1 MAEAVAVMRAKKKA
15 AANGEREAPV
25 LTRSE
30 SLLDEK
36 FDVYEAANYRMWARS
51 KSEAFS
57 RRKPSGSRS
66 RKKHDLDFLD
76 SHGFAPQNA
85 EIMTRVEASS
95 FNPSEGDEGDDD
107 DDGRFGGDCAESGA
121 EEGRAGGEGLGT
133 EGARDSS
140 GNSSHKGAADDERGL
155 RGFLRQCRPR
165 TWRASST
172 RSDESCTDGAEGAG
186 GGEGKAAAA
195 GAFWKRSMT
204 ADSMGGASLARS
216 TSDALQDAE
225 MDEMDR
231 EVLQEAFVRVVGLQQ
246 RVQHYRDLG
255 GFVVLMALF
264 ITILYLQA
272 DSSRSYEITAAHA
285 VLFPPGMSQDSANTF
300 AGLDD
305 FYNWL
310 NTSIVQSLW
319 ADPTCGDGS
328 CDRPFQFPAFG
339 RFGCEAD
346 CGTFPNLTTVVVR
359 FSSHLDTQQAV
370 DGSSW
375 NLCMVDPVSLCW
387 YESFQPFPRGEAE
400 VSVALDI
407 PDGDWVVVLNA
418 PAGGIRGNVHAP
430 PPGTQRLAVVGA
442 ASTIELAAWGS
453 CALEDDVDAANQT
466 QPGGGVAGAAP
477 DICRDTCARLVACL
491 PATCGRAFTEREV
504 AGAFVDC
511 ARMCIVA
518 PSSITTFASSPCPMV
533 RSLPHGALPAPW
545 CAPCPMLRSLPHA
558 ALPAPWWAPC
568 PMVRPLPHGVLP
580 APWFRRNGSFASKQP
595 PQVWFLTAC
604 SHSALAPPFAPAIT
618 SLHIFALP
626 PCLFEPLLPNRS
638 PSLSFSQAVYRFHHS
653 HSYERWPVST
663 ATGPPDASSPPA
675 AAGVHALAAPAA
687 SSSAASASD
696 QQRLTVLQVAVSR
709 ALFTMAKDRCLAGHG
724 PGSKRSHT
732 LGGPGSVRWH
742 VVATLCTILGG
753 PVTTMDE
760 CRMYGADGKQ
770 VMTLADMYAYLK
782 YRHTGHVIS
791 AQHMVRWVQT
801 VAAAVSSVTPVPDVA
816 AARLNALMHSFN
828 DAIISSNAVGCSQ
841 GGAWLQWRV
850 GVKHNTTIHV
860 GDKVTWLWDDDL
872 PHSLK
877 VAGMGEV
884 DDPLFLGFGGHRL
897 AVSRKLACTP
907 LNVGN
912 GDAFDEPMPCVLKI
926 DDGAPG
932 SFAYSKVFEEPI
944 TIHYEDGTLS
954 VDDSSSSSSPATSAA
969 SLLTVLPARAGAEVA
984 GGVNATDSTTLS
996 STARFTSTN
1005 TSIAGTTN
1013 TTTAATYECSPG
1025 CRLQRL
1031 ANGVCDAACNTPA
1044 CAFDGGDCACV
1055 DPLFG
1060 PGICPCPPGH
1070 TRRDDGSCCLST
1082 AVGAN
1087 LNFPFS
1093 LQRYGPNY
1101 TESNFAFAAERG
1113 FAATR
1118 FVSHRNRLLIGL
1130 VLQQDRWGTQQC
1142 NGSGLLHLAGWCSNG
1157 TSREPFGVNP
1167 HFLPTSAIYDSA
1179 ASANMSQFDNNT
1191 LNPQNLPYGFIYPV
1205 DSLTVYPLVFDINL
1219 DYEAAM
1225 RRLHYLVDGSY
1236 IDNGTRTVDVSF
1248 ISFNGE
1254 TLTFVLTTVSCKVTT
1269 GGSMAV
1275 SIKSQP
1281 AAMAMYDASA
1291 DNIARL
1297 VLEVVYLVGLLWNVC
1312 GELQEMA
1319 DRAAIHGSVLSYF
1332 SLVWNWV
1339 DMLSL
1344 TLQVTAVVIWVVL
1357 WRYVEA
1363 FDMQPRY
1370 DIYYTL
1376 LEMPRYWAVP
1386 NPPTGFISATQAFAD
1401 LRNIINLRG
1410 IYFSLQGINLF
1421 FMMIRLL
1428 KVMDFQPYLGVITR
1442 SLALATPSLMHFFLL
1457 SFTVFFCFSMYAY
1470 LVFGGALEMFSTVLE
1485 SMFSCFLLLLN
1496 DNGSAYFFQRMESWD
1511 LIAAMLFFFM
1521 FIVFMVFILLNFLI
1535 AIIVDAFMSV
1545 KDSNLVATSIVA
1557 DLAHIFKY
1565 KWNCWHGRYLPYP
1578 LILDRLVELG
1588 AKDTRVDESMK
1599 GRTRAIFS
1607 CSCGGGCKPAHL
1619 DCAENHP
1626 TFPSASQTGERLQH
1640 VLTVREKRIDVIS
1653 LSMIL
1658 QRRQD
1663 RERVGP
1669 YKAESPYKCF
1679 PRAASRECADDE
1691 QLDQLSQAVVL
1702 QCGEVVKQAALPVKK
1717 SAKKLSLAHLKEDL
1731 ARSEAKVEELSAM
1744 MTDMHALMLDLLAR
1758 TPPLGNTAHS
1768 PGTPGGLP
1776 ALSSMPRAYTEP
1788 PRRLMSLADSPPPL
1802 EQAGSRREVLRRFS
1816 ESGGGGGPD
1825 EGEKRA
1831 GATRDG
1837 WSPAG
1842 GSSSRTPV
1850 QVSPRL
1856 SESGT
1861 GGEAFRG
1868 EKRVGGARDS
1878 PSSAGGSSSRTPVQA
1893 SRVLGRRVSW
1903 QDGRGAAA
1911 QSMADHPDAIER
1923 PDDPGDEPA
1932 RRSPID
1938 LSAAVTGLDLLF
1950 SNLAAVDNHGKAPAV
1965 APTVDVPFEPIDEPL
1980 CPSPTAPV
1988 LEQDSSN
1995 PSGEEIVAVPVAK
2008 KSARYT
2014 QSTLPWPK
2022 KGGPAACCLSTAVG
2036 ANLNFPF
2043 SLQRYGPNYTESN
2056 FAFAAERGFAAT
2068 RFVSHRNRLLIGLVL
2083 QQDRWGTQQCNGSGL
2098 LHLAGWCSNGTS
2110 REPFGVNP
2118 HFLPTSAIYDSAA
2131 SANMNQL
2138 DNNTLNPQNLPYGF
2152 IYPVDSL
2159 TVYPL
2164 VFDINL
2170 DYEAAM
2176 RRLHYLVDGSYIDNG
2191 TRTVDVSFISETL
2204 TFVLTTV
2211 SCKVT
2216 TGGSMAVSIKSQPAA
2231 MAMYDASADNIARL
2245 MLEVVYLVG
2254 LLWNVCGE
2262 LQEMADRAAIH
2273 GSVLSYFSLVWNW
2286 VDMLSLT
2293 LQVTAVVIW
2302 VVLWR
2307 YVEAF
2312 DMQPRYDIYYTLLEM
2327 PRYWAV
2333 PNPPTG
2339 FISATQAFADLRN
2352 IINLRGI
2359 YFSLQGINL
2368 FFMMIRLLK
2377 VMDFQ
2382 PYLGVITRSLALATP
2397 SLMHFFLLSFT
2408 VFFCFSMY
2416 AYLVFGGALEMFS
2429 TVLES
2434 MFSWF
2439 LLLLNDNGSAY
2450 FFQQMESWD
2459 LIAAMLFFFMFIV
2472 FMVFILL
2479 NFLIAIIVDAFMS
2492 VKDSNLVATSIVA
2505 DLTHIFKYKWNCWRG
2520 RYLPY
2525 PLILDRL
2532 VELGA
2537 KDTRVDE
2544 QSLLQSDRRMR
2555 RMQSMKGRTRAIF
2568 SCSFGGGCKPSHLDC
2583 AENHPTFPSAGQ
2595 TGERLQ
2601 HVLTVRE
2608 KRIDVI
2614 SLSMILQRRQDRERV
2629 GPYKAESPYK
2639 CFPRAASRE
2648 CADDEQLD
2656 QLSQA
2661 VVLQCGEVVKKAAL
2675 PAKKSAK
2682 KLSLAHLKEDLARS
2696 EAKVEELSAM
2706 MTDMHALMLDLLAR
2720 TPPLGNT
2727 AHSPGTPGG
2736 LPALS
2741 SMPRAYTEPPW
2752 CQE

>member
-15 AANGEREAPV
+15 AANDEREAPV

-36 FDVYEAANYRMWARS
+36 FDAYEAANYRMWARS

-85 EIMTRVEASS
+85 ELMTRVEASS
-95 FNPSEGDEGDDD
+95 FNSSEGDDD
-107 DDGRFGGDCAESGA
+107 DDGSFGGDCAESGA

-133 EGARDSS
+133 EGARGSS
-140 GNSSHKGAADDERGL
+140 GNSSHKGAAVDERGL

-165 TWRASST
+165 AWRASCT
-172 RSDESCTDGAEGAG
+172 RSDESCADGAEGTG

-195 GAFWKRSMT
+195 GPFWKRSMT

-231 EVLQEAFVRVVGLQQ
+231 EVLQEAFLRVVALQQ

-285 VLFPPGMSQDSANTF
+285 VLFPP
-300 AGLDD
+300 
-305 FYNWL
+305 
-310 NTSIVQSLW
+310 SLW

-477 DICRDTCARLVACL
+477 DICRDVSMPLLDVLPLLVACL

-511 ARMCIVA
+511 ARMCIVV
-518 PSSITTFASSPCPMV
+518 PSSITSFASSTCPMPIAFLLPLCPV
-533 RSLPHGALPAPW
+533 LSPLFLSLPLS
-545 CAPCPMLRSLPHA
+545 CLPHKSSSNA
-558 ALPAPWWAPC
+558 PSPTHPLQLEIASLFANTPCNVSDATARLPQSSRRKAL
-568 PMVRPLPHGVLP
+568 
-580 APWFRRNGSFASKQP
+580 
-595 PQVWFLTAC
+595 
-604 SHSALAPPFAPAIT
+604 
-618 SLHIFALP
+618 
-626 PCLFEPLLPNRS
+626 
-638 PSLSFSQAVYRFHHS
+638 YRFHHS

-841 GGAWLQWRV
+841 GGAWLQWRA
-850 GVKHNTTIHV
+850 GVKHNTTIYA
-860 GDKVTWLWDDDL
+860 GDKVTWVWDDDL

-912 GDAFDEPMPCVLKI
+912 GDAFDEPLPCVLKI

-954 VDDSSSSSSPATSAA
+954 VDDSSSSSSPVTSAA

-1060 PGICPCPPGH
+1060 PGICACPPGH

-1113 FAATR
+1113 FAANR

-1179 ASANMSQFDNNT
+1179 ASANMSQLDNNT

-1254 TLTFVLTTVSCKVTT
+1254 TLTFVLTTVSCIVTT

-1297 VLEVVYLVGLLWNVC
+1297 VLEMVYLVGLLWNVC

-1386 NPPTGFISATQAFAD
+1386 NPPMGFISATQAFAD

-1545 KDSNLVATSIVA
+1545 KDSNLVATSIVT

-1565 KWNCWHGRYLPYP
+1565 KWNCWRGRYLPYP

-1588 AKDTRVDESMK
+1588 AKDTRVDEQSLLQSDRGMRRMQSMK
-1599 GRTRAIFS
+1599 RRTRAIFS
-1607 CSCGGGCKPAHL
+1607 CSCGGGCKPSHL
-1619 DCAENHP
+1619 GCAENHP
-1626 TFPSASQTGERLQH
+1626 TFPPASQTGKRLQH

-1658 QRRQD
+1658 QRCQD

-1679 PRAASRECADDE
+1679 ARAASRECADDE

-1776 ALSSMPRAYTEP
+1776 ALSSMPRAFTEP
-1788 PRRLMSLADSPPPL
+1788 PHRLMSLTDSPPPL
-1802 EQAGSRREVLRRFS
+1802 EQAGSRREVPRRFS
-1816 ESGGGGGPD
+1816 ESGAGGGPV
-1825 EGEKRA
+1825 EGEKRV
-1831 GATRDG
+1831 GGTRDG

-1842 GSSSRTPV
+1842 GNSSRTPV
-1850 QVSPRL
+1850 RFESAQNSP
-1856 SESGT
+1856 
-1861 GGEAFRG
+1861 
-1868 EKRVGGARDS
+1868 GGAAEGGRRAGDTRDGLS
-1878 PSSAGGSSSRTPVQA
+1878 IAGGGLSRTPVQA
-1893 SRVLGRRVSW
+1893 SQRALGRRVSW
-1903 QDGRGAAA
+1903 QDDRGAKR
-1911 QSMADHPDAIER
+1911 DR
-1923 PDDPGDEPA
+1923 
-1932 RRSPID
+1932 
-1938 LSAAVTGLDLLF
+1938 
-1950 SNLAAVDNHGKAPAV
+1950 
-1965 APTVDVPFEPIDEPL
+1965 
-1980 CPSPTAPV
+1980 
-1988 LEQDSSN
+1988 
-1995 PSGEEIVAVPVAK
+1995 
-2008 KSARYT
+2008 
-2014 QSTLPWPK
+2014 
-2022 KGGPAACCLSTAVG
+2022 
-2036 ANLNFPF
+2036 
-2043 SLQRYGPNYTESN
+2043 TE
-2056 FAFAAERGFAAT
+2056 
-2068 RFVSHRNRLLIGLVL
+2068 
-2083 QQDRWGTQQCNGSGL
+2083 
-2098 LHLAGWCSNGTS
+2098 GW
-2110 REPFGVNP
+2110 
-2118 HFLPTSAIYDSAA
+2118 
-2131 SANMNQL
+2131 Q
-2138 DNNTLNPQNLPYGF
+2138 
-2152 IYPVDSL
+2152 
-2159 TVYPL
+2159 
-2164 VFDINL
+2164 
-2170 DYEAAM
+2170 
-2176 RRLHYLVDGSYIDNG
+2176 
-2191 TRTVDVSFISETL
+2191 
-2204 TFVLTTV
+2204 
-2211 SCKVT
+2211 
-2216 TGGSMAVSIKSQPAA
+2216 
-2231 MAMYDASADNIARL
+2231 
-2245 MLEVVYLVG
+2245 
-2254 LLWNVCGE
+2254 
-2262 LQEMADRAAIH
+2262 
-2273 GSVLSYFSLVWNW
+2273 
-2286 VDMLSLT
+2286 
-2293 LQVTAVVIW
+2293 
-2302 VVLWR
+2302 
-2307 YVEAF
+2307 
-2312 DMQPRYDIYYTLLEM
+2312 
-2327 PRYWAV
+2327 
-2333 PNPPTG
+2333 
-2339 FISATQAFADLRN
+2339 
-2352 IINLRGI
+2352 
-2359 YFSLQGINL
+2359 
-2368 FFMMIRLLK
+2368 
-2377 VMDFQ
+2377 
-2382 PYLGVITRSLALATP
+2382 
-2397 SLMHFFLLSFT
+2397 
-2408 VFFCFSMY
+2408 
-2416 AYLVFGGALEMFS
+2416 
-2429 TVLES
+2429 
-2434 MFSWF
+2434 
-2439 LLLLNDNGSAY
+2439 
-2450 FFQQMESWD
+2450 
-2459 LIAAMLFFFMFIV
+2459 
-2472 FMVFILL
+2472 
-2479 NFLIAIIVDAFMS
+2479 
-2492 VKDSNLVATSIVA
+2492 
-2505 DLTHIFKYKWNCWRG
+2505 
-2520 RYLPY
+2520 
-2525 PLILDRL
+2525 
-2532 VELGA
+2532 
-2537 KDTRVDE
+2537 
-2544 QSLLQSDRRMR
+2544 
-2555 RMQSMKGRTRAIF
+2555 
-2568 SCSFGGGCKPSHLDC
+2568 
-2583 AENHPTFPSAGQ
+2583 
-2595 TGERLQ
+2595 
-2601 HVLTVRE
+2601 
-2608 KRIDVI
+2608 
-2614 SLSMILQRRQDRERV
+2614 
-2629 GPYKAESPYK
+2629 
-2639 CFPRAASRE
+2639 
-2648 CADDEQLD
+2648 
-2656 QLSQA
+2656 
-2661 VVLQCGEVVKKAAL
+2661 
-2675 PAKKSAK
+2675 
-2682 KLSLAHLKEDLARS
+2682 
-2696 EAKVEELSAM
+2696 
-2706 MTDMHALMLDLLAR
+2706 
-2720 TPPLGNT
+2720 
-2727 AHSPGTPGG
+2727 
-2736 LPALS
+2736 
-2741 SMPRAYTEPPW
+2741 
-2752 CQE
+2752 